1 MSMKTFT
8 LASGIA
14 LTLFAS
20 GNAAFADPY
29 IQVENQAQYATS
41 AQESLLPVSAAAVAR
56 EERKMKQPSAFNTPG
71 PYYVNAGP
79 FQLNDPHW
87 GPAHDADQN

>member
-1 MSMKTFT
+1 MSIKTFT
-8 LASGIA
+8 LATGIA

-41 AQESLLPVSAAAVAR
+41 AQESLLPVSAARGRPRAAQAAAA
-56 EERKMKQPSAFNTPG
+56 EC
-71 PYYVNAGP
+71 
-79 FQLNDPHW
+79 FQHPRPLLCE
-87 GPAHDADQN
+87 

>member
-1 MSMKTFT
+1 MSIKTFT
-8 LASGIA
+8 LATGIA

-56 EERKMKQPSAFNTPG
+56 EQRKLQRPSAFNTPG
-71 PYYVNAGP
+71 PYYVNEGP
-79 FQLNDPHW
+79 FQSDDPHW
-87 GPAHDADQN
+87 GPAQDADQN